1 MGIADFLISRRQQRL
16 LAPLLTQPHRSF
28 SLSELLRLSGAGR
41 GAGQLQL
48 QKLLSAGVVLDER
61 VGNQR
66 RIRVNAEFPLYSEL
80 RSICR
85 KSFGLAER
93 LRAVLKP
100 LGKRIRQ
107 AFVFG
112 SVARNTDRHDSDID
126 LMVVGTVTL
135 IKLNEVLAPLEAELG
150 RKIHVNLY
158 ALREWEQAKR
168 DKVVDAILTE
178 PILRILPDVPPL
190 DRIPESGHARHSE
203 SCRKKCRFD
212 RSVRQD
218 GK

>member
-1 MGIADFLISRRQQRL
+1 MSIADFLISRRQQRL

-28 SLSELLRLSGAGR
+28 SSSELLRLSGAGR

-80 RSICR
+80 RSICL
-85 KSFGLAER
+85 KSFAER
-93 LRAVLKP
+93 LRVVLKP
-100 LGKRIRQ
+100 LGKRIQQ

-112 SVARNTDRHDSDID
+112 SVAKNTDRYNSDID
-126 LMVVGTVTL
+126 LMVVGTVAL
-135 IKLNEVLAPLEAELG
+135 IKLNELLAPLEAELG

-158 ALREWEQAKR
+158 APREWERSKR
-168 DKVVDAILTE
+168 DKVVAAVLAE
-178 PILRILPDVPPL
+178 PILRILPDGNPA
-190 DRIPESGHARHSE
+190 G
-203 SCRKKCRFD
+203 
-212 RSVRQD
+212 
-218 GK
+218 

>member
-1 MGIADFLISRRQQRL
+1 MGIADFLIARRQQRL

-28 SLSELLRLSGAGR
+28 SVSELLRLSGAGR

-80 RSICR
+80 RSICL

-100 LGKRIRQ
+100 FGKRVQQ

-112 SVARNTDRHDSDID
+112 SVAMNTDRHDSDID

-135 IKLNEVLAPLEAELG
+135 MKLNDVLAPLEAELG

-158 ALREWEQAKR
+158 APREWEQAKR
-168 DKVVDAILTE
+168 DKVITAMLAE

-190 DRIPESGHARHSE
+190 D
-203 SCRKKCRFD
+203 
-212 RSVRQD
+212 
-218 GK
+218 

>member
-16 LAPLLTQPHRSF
+16 LAPLLTQSDRSY

-66 RIRVNAEFPLYSEL
+66 RIRVNTEFPLYSEL
-80 RSICR
+80 RSICL

-93 LRAVLKP
+93 LRTVLKP
-100 LGKRIRQ
+100 LGRRVQ
-107 AFVFG
+107 HASVFG

-158 ALREWEQAKR
+158 APREWERAKR
-168 DKVVDAILTE
+168 DKVVAAMLAE
-178 PILRILPDVPPL
+178 PILKIIPDGHPL
-190 DRIPESGHARHSE
+190 D
-203 SCRKKCRFD
+203 
-212 RSVRQD
+212 
-218 GK
+218 

>member
-28 SLSELLRLSGAGR
+28 SSSELLRLSGAGR

-66 RIRVNAEFPLYSEL
+66 RIRVNVAFPLYLDL
-80 RSICR
+80 RSICL

-93 LRAVLKP
+93 LRAALKP
-100 LGKRIRQ
+100 LGKRIQQ

-112 SVARNTDRHDSDID
+112 SIAKNTDRHDSDID

-135 IKLNEVLAPLEAELG
+135 IKLNELLAPLEAELG

-158 ALREWEQAKR
+158 APREWEKSKR
-168 DKVVDAILTE
+168 DKVVAAVLAE
-178 PILRILPDVPPL
+178 PILRIIPDGNPV
-190 DRIPESGHARHSE
+190 G
-203 SCRKKCRFD
+203 
-212 RSVRQD
+212 
-218 GK
+218 

>member
-41 GAGQLQL
+41 GAGQLQM
-48 QKLLSAGVVLDER
+48 QKLLSAGLVLDER

-66 RIRVNAEFPLYSEL
+66 RIRVNPEFPLYSEL
-80 RSICR
+80 RSICM

-93 LRAVLKP
+93 LRVVLKP
-100 LGKRIRQ
+100 LGKRVQQ

-112 SVARNTDRHDSDID
+112 SVARSTDRHDSDID
-126 LMVVGTVTL
+126 LMVVGSVAL

-150 RKIHVNLY
+150 RRIHVNLY
-158 ALREWEQAKR
+158 APKEWEQAKR
-168 DKVVDAILTE
+168 DKVVAAMLAE
-178 PILRILPDVPPL
+178 PILRILPDGNP
-190 DRIPESGHARHSE
+190 
-203 SCRKKCRFD
+203 
-212 RSVRQD
+212 VR
-218 GK
+218 

>member
-1 MGIADFLISRRQQRL
+1 MGIADFLIARRQQRL

-28 SLSELLRLSGAGR
+28 SVSELLRLSGAGR

-80 RSICR
+80 RSICL

-100 LGKRIRQ
+100 FGKRVQQ

-135 IKLNEVLAPLEAELG
+135 MKLNDVLAPLEAELG

-158 ALREWEQAKR
+158 APRGWELAKR
-168 DKVVDAILTE
+168 DKVVAAMLAE
-178 PILRILPDVPPL
+178 PILRILPDDHPL
-190 DRIPESGHARHSE
+190 D
-203 SCRKKCRFD
+203 
-212 RSVRQD
+212 
-218 GK
+218 